1 MSLIF
6 QSMVQHEWHQWI
18 LARATQIKPL
28 NIVQSIE
35 WRAEHWP
42 LQKPFIAENLFSFT
56 ERQACHFKR
65 WIPFILSC
73 AVVVVAT
80 QAAGLTVISLPK
92 VTLFILIVFVRP
104 LVGRRDTSS
113 SPGLSTTRSVSSISR
128 DFRWSRPLKSWRR
141 TFLPLLSVSSW
152 ENVGS
157 LLLSF
162 QVWSR
167 LNFWMGNS
175 CRDCWHWLWPSSQFF
190 SKLRFISLACLVYIS
205 VSVCFPRFLPAAH
218 CLKNT

>member
-1 MSLIF
+1 MGNFFKIPWDFFWFLMFSLDKTPSAPQKRNLHFLLCLIKRSMSLIF

-35 WRAEHWP
+35 WREHWP

-65 WIPFILSC
+65 WIPFIWSC
-73 AVVVVAT
+73 AVVVA

-128 DFRWSRPLKSWRR
+128 DFRWSRPLKFSNQN
-141 TFLPLLSVSSW
+141 LENLLS
-152 ENVGS
+152 
-157 LLLSF
+157 
-162 QVWSR
+162 
-167 LNFWMGNS
+167 
-175 CRDCWHWLWPSSQFF
+175 
-190 SKLRFISLACLVYIS
+190 
-205 VSVCFPRFLPAAH
+205 AH
-218 CLKNT
+218 CSKSSFFVQKFNFDFPWK